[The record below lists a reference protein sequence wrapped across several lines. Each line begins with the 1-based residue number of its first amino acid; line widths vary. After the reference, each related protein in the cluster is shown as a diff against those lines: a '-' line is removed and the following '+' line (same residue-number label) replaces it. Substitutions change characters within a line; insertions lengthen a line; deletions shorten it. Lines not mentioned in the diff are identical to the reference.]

1 MRRRTLLAWTAAG
14 TAASAVCG
22 AGPSVAAGATLIEAV
37 RARLTDAPVLRG
49 EFEQRKSVRGFRNP
63 LVSRGDFMVARGKG
77 VIWRTREPFA
87 SSLTLTRDRLVAR
100 SSDGTVNRTIDAR
113 EEPAAR
119 LLTELML
126 ALMAADL
133 AGMSGRFRV
142 EGELLG
148 DLGWRLELTPADD
161 VIRRTVSRVRMEGE
175 RHLRMLQIQET
186 QGDSS
191 EIRFNR
197 IRAEQ
202 IPSPDED
209 AQLAR

>member
-14 TAASAVCG
+14 TAASAVSG
-22 AGPSVAAGATLIEAV
+22 AGPGVATGPALIEAV
-37 RARLTDAPVLRG
+37 RARLADAPVLRG

-63 LVSRGDFMVARGKG
+63 LVSRGDFMVARGRG

-87 SSLTLTRDRLVAR
+87 SSLALTRDRLVAR
-100 SSDGTVNRTIDAR
+100 SSDGTVSRTIDAR

-119 LLTELML
+119 VLTELMF

-148 DLGWRLELTPADD
+148 DL
-161 VIRRTVSRVRMEGE
+161 TVLRVRMEGE
-175 RHLRMLQIQET
+175 RHLRMLQIHET

-191 EIRFNR
+191 EIRFTR
-197 IRAEQ
+197 VRAEQ
-202 IPSPDED
+202 VPSPDED

>member
-14 TAASAVCG
+14 TAASAVSG
-22 AGPSVAAGATLIEAV
+22 AGPGVATGPALIEAV
-37 RARLTDAPVLRG
+37 RARLADAPVLRG

-63 LVSRGDFMVARGKG
+63 LVSRGDFMVARGRG

-87 SSLTLTRDRLVAR
+87 SSLALTRDRLVAR
-100 SSDGTVNRTIDAR
+100 SSDGTVSRTIDAR

-119 LLTELML
+119 VLTELMF

-148 DLGWRLELTPADD
+148 DLGWRLELTPADE
-161 VIRRTVSRVRMEGE
+161 VIRRTVLRVRMEGE
-175 RHLRMLQIQET
+175 RHLRMLQIHDT

-191 EIRFNR
+191 EIRFTR
-197 IRAEQ
+197 VRAEQ
-202 IPSPDED
+202 VPSPDED

>member
-22 AGPSVAAGATLIEAV
+22 AGPGVAAGPTLIEAV

-119 LLTELML
+119 VLTELML

-133 AGMSGRFRV
+133 AGISGRFRV